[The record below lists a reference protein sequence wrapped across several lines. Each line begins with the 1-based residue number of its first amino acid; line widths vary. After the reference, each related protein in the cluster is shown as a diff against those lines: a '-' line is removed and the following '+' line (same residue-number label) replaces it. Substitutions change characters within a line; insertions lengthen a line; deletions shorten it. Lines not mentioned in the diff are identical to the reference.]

1 MTKSSRQAAIAGYL
15 KRDDGIDWKG
25 LTDYANSMYDVRD
38 ELEIAEV
45 EDNFDSETAQK
56 AIKSKTPYLTLRPL
70 QINPAEFRKDLQ
82 KLQDAFIEKGV
93 INVDEQV
100 AKLKALDWNK
110 LTDATIK
117 LAGEDPTAFYEVA
130 TKEVLGEEADEDMMA
145 VIAGLLLNVLRRYFQ
160 NLGED
165 MTHELSK
172 VDEAKSG
179 DAPLGCPTCGA
190 PAAISSVSEGTEGN
204 SNNRY
209 LFCSCCGTQWPFERI
224 RCALCGNTNSNKL
237 KYVYADEVP
246 AHRMHVCEDCGGA
259 MATVFQDALKG
270 PMDYDIELITTGVI
284 LSMYEDSLENED
296 KQ

>member
-38 ELEIAEV
+38 ELEVADV
-45 EDNFDSETAQK
+45 EDNFDIETAQK
-56 AIKSKTPYLTLRPL
+56 AIKSKIPYLTLRPL

-145 VIAGLLLNVLRRYFQ
+145 VIAGLLLNVLRRYFR

-165 MTHELSK
+165 TRALQSRRSQIRRCSFGLP
-172 VDEAKSG
+172 D
-179 DAPLGCPTCGA
+179 L
-190 PAAISSVSEGTEGN
+190 
-204 SNNRY
+204 R
-209 LFCSCCGTQWPFERI
+209 CSCSDFFRQRRHGRQLQQPLSFLLLLR
-224 RCALCGNTNSNKL
+224 NS
-237 KYVYADEVP
+237 VAV
-246 AHRMHVCEDCGGA
+246 
-259 MATVFQDALKG
+259 
-270 PMDYDIELITTGVI
+270 
-284 LSMYEDSLENED
+284 
-296 KQ
+296 

>member
-145 VIAGLLLNVLRRYFQ
+145 VIAGLLHQHFFSSAHQHPAAYELAAIAFLHQIVYIPSDQLIHLFSAVLLHRFVDFQ
-160 NLGED
+160 NN
-165 MTHELSK
+165 
-172 VDEAKSG
+172 A
-179 DAPLGCPTCGA
+179 
-190 PAAISSVSEGTEGN
+190 
-204 SNNRY
+204 
-209 LFCSCCGTQWPFERI
+209 FRI
-224 RCALCGNTNSNKL
+224 DDKNTIVNI
-237 KYVYADEVP
+237 VE
-246 AHRMHVCEDCGGA
+246 HRFI
-259 MATVFQDALKG
+259 VFRF
-270 PMDYDIELITTGVI
+270 
-284 LSMYEDSLENED
+284 
-296 KQ
+296 

>member
-100 AKLKALDWNK
+100 AKLKALDWDK

-117 LAGEDPTAFYEVA
+117 LAGEDPTAFSQIFPES
-130 TKEVLGEEADEDMMA
+130 
-145 VIAGLLLNVLRRYFQ
+145 RRRHDARAFQ
-160 NLGED
+160 SRRGQ
-165 MTHELSK
+165 
-172 VDEAKSG
+172 
-179 DAPLGCPTCGA
+179 
-190 PAAISSVSEGTEGN
+190 I
-204 SNNRY
+204 R
-209 LFCSCCGTQWPFERI
+209 
-224 RCALCGNTNSNKL
+224 RCAFGLSDLRSSGCDFFCQRRHGRKLQQSLFVLFLLRNS
-237 KYVYADEVP
+237 VAV
-246 AHRMHVCEDCGGA
+246 
-259 MATVFQDALKG
+259 
-270 PMDYDIELITTGVI
+270 
-284 LSMYEDSLENED
+284 
-296 KQ
+296 

>member
-1 MTKSSRQAAIAGYL
+1 
-15 KRDDGIDWKG
+15 
-25 LTDYANSMYDVRD
+25 MYDVRD
-38 ELEIAEV
+38 ELEIADV
-45 EDNFDSETAQK
+45 EDNFDTETAQK

-145 VIAGLLLNVLRRYFQ
+145 VIAGLLLNVLRRYFR

-165 MTHELSK
+165 H
-172 VDEAKSG
+172 
-179 DAPLGCPTCGA
+179 DARALQSRRSQIRRCSFGLPDL
-190 PAAISSVSEGTEGN
+190 
-204 SNNRY
+204 R
-209 LFCSCCGTQWPFERI
+209 CSCSDFFRQRRHGRQLQQPLSFLLLLRNSV
-224 RCALCGNTNSNKL
+224 AL
-237 KYVYADEVP
+237 
-246 AHRMHVCEDCGGA
+246 
-259 MATVFQDALKG
+259 
-270 PMDYDIELITTGVI
+270 
-284 LSMYEDSLENED
+284 
-296 KQ
+296 

>member
-38 ELEIAEV
+38 ELEIADV
-45 EDNFDSETAQK
+45 EDNFDTETAQK

-70 QINPAEFRKDLQ
+70 QIIPAEFRKDLQ

-145 VIAGLLLNVLRRYFQ
+145 VIAGLLLNVLRRYFR
-160 NLGED
+160 NPVSY
-165 MTHELSK
+165 THLTL
-172 VDEAKSG
+172 
-179 DAPLGCPTCGA
+179 P
-190 PAAISSVSEGTEGN
+190 
-204 SNNRY
+204 
-209 LFCSCCGTQWPFERI
+209 
-224 RCALCGNTNSNKL
+224 TNSL
-237 KYVYADEVP
+237 V
-246 AHRMHVCEDCGGA
+246 
-259 MATVFQDALKG
+259 
-270 PMDYDIELITTGVI
+270 
-284 LSMYEDSLENED
+284 
-296 KQ
+296 

>member
-1 MTKSSRQAAIAGYL
+1 MIPRQL
-15 KRDDGIDWKG
+15 K
-25 LTDYANSMYDVRD
+25 
-38 ELEIAEV
+38 
-45 EDNFDSETAQK
+45 K
-56 AIKSKTPYLTLRPL
+56 ATRAKLPYLTLRPL
-70 QINPAEFRKDLQ
+70 QIIPAEFRKDLQ

-145 VIAGLLLNVLRRYFQ
+145 VIAGLLLNVLRRYFR

-179 DAPLGCPTCGA
+179 DAPLGLPDLRCSGSDFFRHRRYGGYFQQPL
-190 PAAISSVSEGTEGN
+190 SFLLLLRNSV
-204 SNNRY
+204 
-209 LFCSCCGTQWPFERI
+209 
-224 RCALCGNTNSNKL
+224 A
-237 KYVYADEVP
+237 V
-246 AHRMHVCEDCGGA
+246 
-259 MATVFQDALKG
+259 
-270 PMDYDIELITTGVI
+270 
-284 LSMYEDSLENED
+284 
-296 KQ
+296 

>member
-1 MTKSSRQAAIAGYL
+1 
-15 KRDDGIDWKG
+15 
-25 LTDYANSMYDVRD
+25 MYDVRD

-237 KYVYADEVP
+237 KYVYADEDP

>member
-38 ELEIAEV
+38 ELEVADV
-45 EDNFDSETAQK
+45 EDNFDIETAQK

-145 VIAGLLLNVLRRYFQ
+145 VIAGLLLNVLRRYFR

-165 MTHELSK
+165 MTH
-172 VDEAKSG
+172 
-179 DAPLGCPTCGA
+179 
-190 PAAISSVSEGTEGN
+190 
-204 SNNRY
+204 
-209 LFCSCCGTQWPFERI
+209 
-224 RCALCGNTNSNKL
+224 
-237 KYVYADEVP
+237 
-246 AHRMHVCEDCGGA
+246 
-259 MATVFQDALKG
+259 
-270 PMDYDIELITTGVI
+270 
-284 LSMYEDSLENED
+284 
-296 KQ
+296 

>member
-38 ELEIAEV
+38 ELEVADV
-45 EDNFDSETAQK
+45 EDNFDIETAQK

-145 VIAGLLLNVLRRYFQ
+145 VIAGLLLNVLRRYFR

-179 DAPLGCPTCGA
+179 DAPLGCRPAVLLQRFLPSAKARKATPTTVIFSA
-190 PAAISSVSEGTEGN
+190 PAAELSGRLSA
-204 SNNRY
+204 
-209 LFCSCCGTQWPFERI
+209 FAAH
-224 RCALCGNTNSNKL
+224 CAAIPT
-237 KYVYADEVP
+237 
-246 AHRMHVCEDCGGA
+246 
-259 MATVFQDALKG
+259 AT
-270 PMDYDIELITTGVI
+270 
-284 LSMYEDSLENED
+284 S
-296 KQ
+296 

>member
-15 KRDDGIDWKG
+15 KRDDGVDWKG
-25 LTDYANSMYDVRD
+25 LSDYANSMYDVRD
-38 ELEIAEV
+38 ELEIADV
-45 EDNFDSETAQK
+45 EDNFDTETAQK

-70 QINPAEFRKDLQ
+70 QIIPTEFRKDLQ

-145 VIAGLLLNVLRRYFQ
+145 VIAGLLLNVLRRYFR

-190 PAAISSVSEGTEGN
+190 PAAISSVIEGTEGT

-237 KYVYADEVP
+237 KYVYADEDP

-284 LSMYEDSLENED
+284 LSMYEDSLENEN

>member
-1 MTKSSRQAAIAGYL
+1 
-15 KRDDGIDWKG
+15 
-25 LTDYANSMYDVRD
+25 
-38 ELEIAEV
+38 
-45 EDNFDSETAQK
+45 
-56 AIKSKTPYLTLRPL
+56 
-70 QINPAEFRKDLQ
+70 
-82 KLQDAFIEKGV
+82 
-93 INVDEQV
+93 
-100 AKLKALDWNK
+100 
-110 LTDATIK
+110 
-117 LAGEDPTAFYEVA
+117 
-130 TKEVLGEEADEDMMA
+130 
-145 VIAGLLLNVLRRYFQ
+145 
-160 NLGED
+160 

-204 SNNRY
+204 SNKRY

-237 KYVYADEVP
+237 KYVYADEDP

-284 LSMYEDSLENED
+284 LSMYEDSLENEN

>member
-100 AKLKALDWNK
+100 AKLKALDWDK

-117 LAGEDPTAFYEVA
+117 LAGEDPT
-130 TKEVLGEEADEDMMA
+130 
-145 VIAGLLLNVLRRYFQ
+145 
-160 NLGED
+160 
-165 MTHELSK
+165 
-172 VDEAKSG
+172 
-179 DAPLGCPTCGA
+179 
-190 PAAISSVSEGTEGN
+190 AISSVSEGTEGN

-237 KYVYADEVP
+237 KYVYADEDP

>member
-1 MTKSSRQAAIAGYL
+1 MISRQL
-15 KRDDGIDWKG
+15 KRR
-25 LTDYANSMYDVRD
+25 S
-38 ELEIAEV
+38 
-45 EDNFDSETAQK
+45 
-56 AIKSKTPYLTLRPL
+56 KSKIPYLTLRPL

-145 VIAGLLLNVLRRYFQ
+145 VIAGLLLNVLRRYFR

-172 VDEAKSG
+172 STKPNPAMLLWAARPAVLLQRFLPSAK
-179 DAPLGCPTCGA
+179 ARKATPTTVIFSA
-190 PAAISSVSEGTEGN
+190 PAAVLSGRLSA
-204 SNNRY
+204 
-209 LFCSCCGTQWPFERI
+209 FAAH
-224 RCALCGNTNSNKL
+224 CAAIPT
-237 KYVYADEVP
+237 
-246 AHRMHVCEDCGGA
+246 
-259 MATVFQDALKG
+259 AT
-270 PMDYDIELITTGVI
+270 
-284 LSMYEDSLENED
+284 S
-296 KQ
+296 